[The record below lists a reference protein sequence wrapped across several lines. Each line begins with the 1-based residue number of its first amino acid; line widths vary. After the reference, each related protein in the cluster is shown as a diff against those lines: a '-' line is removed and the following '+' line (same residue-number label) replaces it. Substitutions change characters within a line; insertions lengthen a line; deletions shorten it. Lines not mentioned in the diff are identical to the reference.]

1 MARGG
6 TGDLGGHHNV
16 AQLGGG
22 AGHRQFARHVQL
34 VIRRGNRIAGIAT
47 PLGRARR
54 AAAVRRGE
62 GTNRG
67 RILGGPRPAILGR
80 PRPPRH
86 RCRAAAAH
94 GLGTQRARLDGSGGA
109 DRATVNIYFHTF
121 GFKANQYDTERV
133 REAFDANGA
142 VVVDDPAL
150 DDLAIINSCTVTNES
165 EVKLRRLVRHV
176 ANSGHAQTI
185 VMGCAAALDNGV
197 IAALPSVRAGVANA
211 EPGTVLRA
219 AGIDD
224 VGARH
229 AAPLPGTKSR
239 ALLKI
244 QDGCDEHCTF
254 CATTLAR
261 GNNRSRPVDELIEE
275 ARALAGQHAEIVLTG
290 VHIGTYGQQL
300 HRGSADPGRKPGDHR
315 NLGGLLEALIESVPT
330 VRFRL
335 GSVEA
340 TEVDDTLARL
350 LIEAPRNLAAHLHAP
365 LQSGANRVLKRM
377 GRHWYT
383 AESYRARIEWL
394 AERLPVF
401 GLGADVIAGFP
412 GETDADHQASLTL
425 LHALPFTYLH
435 VFPFSVRPDAPA
447 ARLPG
452 QLPPEV
458 IRERARELRELGE
471 AKAAAHRRCRIGQA
485 ADGVVTGHRKGQI
498 EVMTEDYLSVYL
510 ETDLWDGRP
519 RFEVTVN

>member
-6 TGDLGGHHNV
+6 TGDLGGHRNV

-47 PLGRARR
+47 SLGRARR
-54 AAAVRRGE
+54 AAAVRRGQ

-121 GFKANQYDTERV
+121 GCKANQYDTERV

-150 DDLAIINSCTVTNES
+150 ADLAIINSCTVTNES

-197 IAALPSVRAGVANA
+197 IAALPSVRAVVANA
-211 EPGTVLRA
+211 DPDTVLDA
-219 AGIDD
+219 AGL
-224 VGARH
+224 GAR
-229 AAPLPGTKSR
+229 LSLGRRPGVSRDRTR

-261 GNNRSRPVDELIEE
+261 GNNRSRSVDDLIKE
-275 ARALAGQHAEIVLTG
+275 ARWLAEQHAEIVLTG
-290 VHIGTYGQQL
+290 VHIGTWGL
-300 HRGSADPGRKPGDHR
+300 GARDSGVVTPGPSPERRAPS
-315 NLGGLLEALIESVPT
+315 LGGLLESLIAAVPD

-350 LIEAPRNLAAHLHAP
+350 LIEAPRHLAAHLHAP

-425 LHALPFTYLH
+425 LHAL
-435 VFPFSVRPDAPA
+435 
-447 ARLPG
+447 
-452 QLPPEV
+452 
-458 IRERARELRELGE
+458 
-471 AKAAAHRRCRIGQA
+471 
-485 ADGVVTGHRKGQI
+485 
-498 EVMTEDYLSVYL
+498 
-510 ETDLWDGRP
+510 
-519 RFEVTVN
+519 

>member
-6 TGDLGGHHNV
+6 TGDLGGHRNV

-47 PLGRARR
+47 SLGRARR
-54 AAAVRRGE
+54 AAAVRRGQ

-86 RCRAAAAH
+86 RSRAAAAY
-94 GLGTQRARLDGSGGA
+94 GLGTQRARLDGSSGA
-109 DRATVNIYFHTF
+109 DRATVNVYFHTF
-121 GFKANQYDTERV
+121 GCKANQYDTERV

-150 DDLAIINSCTVTNES
+150 ADLAIINSCTVTNES
-165 EVKLRRLVRHV
+165 EVKLRRFVRHV
-176 ANSGHAQTI
+176 AKRGHTQTI
-185 VMGCAAALDNGV
+185 VMGCAAALDDGA
-197 IAALPSVRAGVANA
+197 IAALPSVRAVVANA
-211 EPGTVLRA
+211 DPDTVLRA

-224 VGARH
+224 VAQH
-229 AAPLPGTKSR
+229 AAPRPGGQGVRTR

-261 GNNRSRPVDELIEE
+261 GDNRSRGVSELIEE
-275 ARALAGQHAEIVLTG
+275 ARQLAEDHAEIVLTG
-290 VHIGTYGQQL
+290 VHIGTYGQDTS
-300 HRGSADPGRKPGDHR
+300 HVGTTARVTMGV
-315 NLGGLLEALIESVPT
+315 LLEALIHAVPT

-350 LIEAPRNLAAHLHAP
+350 LVEAP
-365 LQSGANRVLKRM
+365 
-377 GRHWYT
+377 
-383 AESYRARIEWL
+383 
-394 AERLPVF
+394 
-401 GLGADVIAGFP
+401 
-412 GETDADHQASLTL
+412 
-425 LHALPFTYLH
+425 
-435 VFPFSVRPDAPA
+435 
-447 ARLPG
+447 
-452 QLPPEV
+452 
-458 IRERARELRELGE
+458 
-471 AKAAAHRRCRIGQA
+471 
-485 ADGVVTGHRKGQI
+485 
-498 EVMTEDYLSVYL
+498 
-510 ETDLWDGRP
+510 
-519 RFEVTVN
+519 